1 MTPQMSRIT
10 RRRFLKLAGA
20 GMAMG
25 ALAACGSAA
34 ATPTATTVPQATQ
47 APATP
52 VPPTPTATTVE
63 TPAVATAATVV
74 STEAATATSAPTATE
89 AVVPTATA
97 APTATTTPAAEI
109 RVLVVGDPF
118 QFALQKVIGDY
129 TNETGSKV
137 NLESLAYDALNARLI
152 TSFVSKTPDADVV
165 TVDAM
170 WMGQYYDNGWVI
182 ALDDYIGADKS
193 TDIKDFIPEVLH
205 SLNTWR
211 GHMITLPIA
220 AYGQGVM
227 YRTDVLQEA
236 GVQAPP
242 TDPASAGDWTWEKY
256 VEELQSLNGKTLA
269 GTKMF
274 GTVVCG
280 AQPQPIVH
288 MYTQLAASRGVR
300 WFKQFPEATPWD
312 FTPTIDSPENASS
325 LDMYKTLYSLSPAEA
340 INYVWFDAGT
350 RFSQGDIAMFYWW
363 TPYFYLVK
371 NDGYMSG
378 KPAKI
383 ADKYAV
389 AILPKASSGTPQVIS
404 NGGWSLGIPST
415 SAKKDAGWQFVKWAC
430 SATTQKKMA
439 LVPDYNYQFSDFARA
454 SLYQDA
460 DLKKIYPYLD
470 TQLGILKM
478 GDGKLVRPPCPIYST
493 LEGIYGLQLNKVLAG
508 TATPAD
514 SLKET
519 ATLFNNALTG
529 NLMIPYAQPSYA
541 DTLENTQKLIDSL
554 A

>member
-1 MTPQMSRIT
+1 MSRRTNRMT
-10 RRRFLKLAGA
+10 RREFLKVAGTGAAMA
-20 GMAMG
+20 G
-25 ALAACGSAA
+25 LSACTAVPVPTPGPQPAQPTAA
-34 ATPTATTVPQATQ
+34 AAAVSPTA
-47 APATP
+47 
-52 VPPTPTATTVE
+52 
-63 TPAVATAATVV
+63 AVAAAKPG
-74 STEAATATSAPTATE
+74 A
-89 AVVPTATA
+89 
-97 APTATTTPAAEI
+97 I

-118 QFALQKVIGDY
+118 QFALEKVVQDFTTESGVQ
-129 TNETGSKV
+129 V
-137 NLESLAYDALNARLI
+137 NLESLAYDALNARLV

-170 WMGQYYDNGWVI
+170 WMGQYYDNSWVI
-182 ALDDYIGADKS
+182 DLDKYIQADKD
-193 TDIKDFIPEVLH
+193 TDVKDFIPEVLY
-205 SLNTWR
+205 SLNSWR
-211 GHMITLPIA
+211 GHIITLPIA

-227 YRTDVLQEA
+227 YRTDVLSEA

-242 TDPASAGDWTWEKY
+242 TDPNNAADWTWEKY
-256 VEELQSLNGKTLA
+256 VETLQGLNGKTLA

-300 WFKQFPEATPWD
+300 WFKQFPQATPWD
-312 FTPTIDSPENASS
+312 FTPTINSPENVSS
-325 LDMYKTLYSLSPAEA
+325 LDMYKTLYELSPAEA

-378 KPAKI
+378 KPATI
-383 ADKYAV
+383 IDKYAV
-389 AILPKASSGTPQVIS
+389 GLLPKATGDIPQVIS

-415 SAKKDAGWQFVKWAC
+415 AANQDTAWQFIKWAC
-430 SATTQKKMA
+430 SAATQKKMA
-439 LVPDYNYQFSDFARA
+439 LVPDYNYQFSDFARQ

-460 DLKKIYPYLD
+460 DVKKIYPYLD

-478 GDGKLVRPPCPIYST
+478 GNGKAVRPPCPIYST
-493 LEGIYGLQLNKVLAG
+493 LEGIYGLQLNKVLSG
-508 TATPAD
+508 SVSSAD

-519 ATLFNNALTG
+519 DTLFTNALTG
-529 NLMIPYAQPSYA
+529 NLMIPYGQPSYE
-541 DTLENTQKLIDSL
+541 DTLQNTQNLIDSL